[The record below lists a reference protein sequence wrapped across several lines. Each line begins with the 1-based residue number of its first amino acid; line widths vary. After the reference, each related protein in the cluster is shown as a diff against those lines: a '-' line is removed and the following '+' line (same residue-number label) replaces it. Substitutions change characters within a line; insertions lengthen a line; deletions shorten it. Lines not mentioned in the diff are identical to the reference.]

1 MMNKGLLSKIFK
13 NKIFLI
19 ILSFVISLTMWVSIN
34 MGDYGETSY
43 VVSDIPITI
52 NLPESSEKQ
61 GLEVFNNEDLKGS
74 VTVTGNRSIIGSLT
88 ADDIQIVPEQ
98 TDLLTSAG
106 SYSLSLVAKK
116 TGASLNYTIDS
127 VSPSS
132 VYVKIDRNRKITQK
146 IEQNISYT
154 IPKGYYGTVLLN
166 EDEVT
171 ISGPET
177 EIKKIDKVVIKG
189 KVDKELSSSYKSEYP
204 VKLFDSFGEELTN
217 IDTLSIS
224 PSTVTAT
231 VSVLQMKEVNVD
243 LNCKNAPTGI
253 DLTEYCTI
261 DPGQISIAGESDN
274 IKNISKVTTDS
285 IDFSTL
291 TNSDYNI
298 SKGLEIPNKCIDI
311 NSVNSVN
318 VKLNLS
324 YMEKKKMTISN
335 FQIRGLDEKHSG
347 EVTTASL
354 EITVYGTKESISKIK
369 KDNIVSYVDL
379 SDTDVSVGSKTMPL
393 QITLQDID
401 GCWIYGSYN
410 AVVEITE

>member
-1 MMNKGLLSKIFK
+1 MNKGFFSRIFR

-19 ILSFVISLTMWVSIN
+19 ILSFVISLTVWVSIN

-43 VVSDIPITI
+43 VVSNIPITI
-52 NLPESSEKQ
+52 NLPENAVNQ
-61 GLEVFNNEDLKGS
+61 GLKVFNNEELKGS
-74 VTVTGNRSIIGSLT
+74 VTVTGNRSVIGSLT
-88 ADDIQIVPEQ
+88 SDDIQIVPEQ

-127 VSPSS
+127 VSPST
-132 VYVKIDRNRKITQK
+132 VYIKLDRNRKITQK

-154 IPKGYYGTVLLN
+154 IPKGYYGTVLLS
-166 EDEVT
+166 EDEVS

-189 KVDKELSSSYKSEYP
+189 KIKKELSTSYKSEYQ
-204 VKLFDSFGEELTN
+204 VKLLDSFGEVLTN
-217 IDTLSIS
+217 TDTLSIS

-231 VSVLQMKEVNVD
+231 VSVLQMKKVGVD
-243 LNCKNAPTGI
+243 LSSKNAPTGI
-253 DLTEYCTI
+253 DLTDYYTI
-261 DPGQISIAGESDN
+261 EPGEISLAGESDN
-274 IKNISKVTTDS
+274 IKNISRITTDT

-291 TNSDYNI
+291 KNNDYNI
-298 SKGLEIPNKCIDI
+298 SKGLDIPNKCIDI

-324 YMEKKKMTISN
+324 SMSKKKLTIDN
-335 FQIRGLDEKHSG
+335 FQIRGLDDKYSG
-347 EVTTASL
+347 EVTTASI
-354 EITVYGTKESISKIK
+354 EITVYGTKENINKID

-379 SDTDVSVGSKTMPL
+379 SDTDVSVGSKTMPIQLSL
-393 QITLQDID
+393 QNID
-401 GCWIYGSYN
+401 GCWIYGSYS
-410 AVVEITE
+410 VVVNITE

>member
-1 MMNKGLLSKIFK
+1 MNKGFFSRIFR

-19 ILSFVISLTMWVSIN
+19 ILSFVISLTVWVSIN

-43 VVSDIPITI
+43 VVSNIPITI
-52 NLPESSEKQ
+52 NLPENAVNQ
-61 GLEVFNNEDLKGS
+61 GLKVFNNEELKGS
-74 VTVTGNRSIIGSLT
+74 VTVTGNRSVIGSLT
-88 ADDIQIVPEQ
+88 SDDIQIVPEQ

-127 VSPSS
+127 VSPST
-132 VYVKIDRNRKITQK
+132 VYIKLDRNRKITQK

-154 IPKGYYGTVLLN
+154 IPKGYYGTVLLS
-166 EDEVT
+166 EDEVS

-189 KVDKELSSSYKSEYP
+189 KIKKELSTSYKSEYQ
-204 VKLFDSFGEELTN
+204 VKLLDSFGEVLTN
-217 IDTLSIS
+217 TDTLSIS

-231 VSVLQMKEVNVD
+231 VSVLQMKKVGVD
-243 LNCKNAPTGI
+243 LSSKNAPTGI
-253 DLTEYCTI
+253 DLTDYYTI
-261 DPGQISIAGESDN
+261 EPGEISLAGEPDN
-274 IKNISKVTTDS
+274 IKNISRITTDT

-291 TNSDYNI
+291 KNNDYNI
-298 SKGLEIPNKCIDI
+298 SKGLDIPNKCIDI

-324 YMEKKKMTISN
+324 SMSKKKLTIDN
-335 FQIRGLDEKHSG
+335 FQIRGLDDKYSG
-347 EVTTASL
+347 EVTTASI
-354 EITVYGTKESISKIK
+354 EITVYGTKENINKID

-379 SDTDVSVGSKTMPL
+379 SDTDVSVGSKTMPIQLSL
-393 QITLQDID
+393 QNID
-401 GCWIYGSYN
+401 GCWIYGSYS
-410 AVVEITE
+410 VVVNITE

>member
-1 MMNKGLLSKIFK
+1 MNKGFFSKIFT
-13 NKIFLI
+13 NKLFLI
-19 ILSFVISLTMWVSIN
+19 ILSFIISLTMWVSIN

-43 VVSDIPITI
+43 VVSNIPITI
-52 NLPESSEKQ
+52 NLPDNAVNQ
-61 GLEVFNNEDLKGS
+61 GLKVFNSEELKGS
-74 VTVTGNRSIIGSLT
+74 VTVTGNRSVIGSLT

-127 VSPSS
+127 VSPGT
-132 VYVKIDRNRKITQK
+132 VYIRLDRNRKITKK

-154 IPKGYYGTVLLN
+154 IPQGYYGTVLLN
-166 EDEVT
+166 EDEVS

-189 KVDKELSSSYKSEYP
+189 KIDKELSSSYKSEYQ
-204 VKLFDSFGEELTN
+204 VKLLDSFGEELTN
-217 IDTLSIS
+217 TDTLSIS

-231 VSVLQMKEVNVD
+231 VSVLQMKDVGVD
-243 LNCKNAPTGI
+243 LSSKNAPTGI
-253 DLTEYCTI
+253 NLSDYYTI
-261 DPGQISIAGESDN
+261 EPNEISIAGESAN
-274 IKNISKVTTDS
+274 IMNISRITTDT

-291 TNSDYNI
+291 KNNDYNI
-298 SKGLEIPNKCIDI
+298 SKGLNIPNKCIDI

-324 YMEKKKMTISN
+324 SMKKKKLTITD
-335 FQIRGLDEKHSG
+335 FQVRGLDENYYG

-354 EITVYGTKESISKIK
+354 EITVYGTKDSIDKIS

-379 SDTDVSVGSKTMPL
+379 TDTDISVGSKTTPL
-393 QITLQDID
+393 QLSLQNID

-410 AVVEITE
+410 AVVEIIE

>member
-1 MMNKGLLSKIFK
+1 MNKGFFSRIFR

-19 ILSFVISLTMWVSIN
+19 ILSFIISLTVWVSIN

-43 VVSDIPITI
+43 VVSNIPITI
-52 NLPESSEKQ
+52 NLPENAEKQ
-61 GLEVFNNEDLKGS
+61 GLKVFNNEELKGS
-74 VTVTGNRSIIGSLT
+74 VTVSGNRSIIGSLT

-127 VSPSS
+127 VSPST
-132 VYVKIDRNRKITQK
+132 VYIKLDRNRKITQK

-154 IPKGYYGTVLLN
+154 IPNGYYGTVLLS
-166 EDEVT
+166 EDEVS

-189 KVDKELSSSYKSEYP
+189 KINKELSSSYKSEYK
-204 VKLFDSFGEELTN
+204 VKLLDSFGEELTN
-217 IDTLSIS
+217 TDTLSIS

-231 VSVLQMKEVNVD
+231 VSVLQMKEVGVD
-243 LNCKNAPTGI
+243 LSSKNEPTGI
-253 DLTEYCTI
+253 DLTEYYTI
-261 DPGQISIAGESDN
+261 EPDKISLAGESDD
-274 IKNISKVTTDS
+274 IKNISRITTDT
-285 IDFSTL
+285 IDFSSL
-291 TNSDYNI
+291 KNNDYNI
-298 SKGLEIPNKCIDI
+298 SKGLNIPNKCIDI

-324 YMEKKKMTISN
+324 SMKKKYLTIDN
-335 FQIRGLDEKHSG
+335 FQVNGLDDNYRG

-354 EITVYGTKESISKIK
+354 KVTIYGTKESIDKIN
-369 KDNIVSYVDL
+369 KDNIISYVDL
-379 SDTDVSVGSKTMPL
+379 SDTDISVGSKTMPIQLSL
-393 QITLQDID
+393 QNID
-401 GCWIYGSYN
+401 GCWIYGSYS
-410 AVVEITE
+410 VVVDITE

>member
-1 MMNKGLLSKIFK
+1 MNKGFFSRIFR

-19 ILSFVISLTMWVSIN
+19 ILSFIISLTVWVSIN

-43 VVSDIPITI
+43 VVSNIPITI
-52 NLPESSEKQ
+52 NLPENAEKQ
-61 GLEVFNNEDLKGS
+61 GLKVFNNEELKGS
-74 VTVTGNRSIIGSLT
+74 VTVSGNRSIIGSLT

-127 VSPSS
+127 VSPST
-132 VYVKIDRNRKITQK
+132 VYIKLDRNRKITQK

-154 IPKGYYGTVLLN
+154 IPNGYYGTVLLS
-166 EDEVT
+166 EDEVS

-189 KVDKELSSSYKSEYP
+189 KINKELSSSYKSEYK
-204 VKLFDSFGEELTN
+204 VKLLDSFGEELTN
-217 IDTLSIS
+217 TDTLSIS

-231 VSVLQMKEVNVD
+231 VSVLQMKEVGVD
-243 LNCKNAPTGI
+243 LSSKNEPTGI
-253 DLTEYCTI
+253 DLTEYYTI
-261 DPGQISIAGESDN
+261 EPDKISLAGESDD
-274 IKNISKVTTDS
+274 IKNISRITTDT
-285 IDFSTL
+285 IDFSSL
-291 TNSDYNI
+291 KNNDYNI
-298 SKGLEIPNKCIDI
+298 SKGLNIPNKCIDI

-324 YMEKKKMTISN
+324 SMKKKYLTIDN
-335 FQIRGLDEKHSG
+335 FQVNGLDDNYSG

-354 EITVYGTKESISKIK
+354 KVTIYGTKDSIDKIN
-369 KDNIVSYVDL
+369 KDNIISYVDL
-379 SDTDVSVGSKTMPL
+379 SDTDISVGSKTMPIQLSL
-393 QITLQDID
+393 QNID
-401 GCWIYGSYN
+401 GCWIYGSYT
-410 AVVEITE
+410 VVVDITE

>member
-1 MMNKGLLSKIFK
+1 MNKGFFSKIFR

-19 ILSFVISLTMWVSIN
+19 ILSFIISLTVWVSIN

-43 VVSDIPITI
+43 VVSNIPITI
-52 NLPESSEKQ
+52 NLPENAEKQ
-61 GLEVFNNEDLKGS
+61 GLKVFNNEELKGS
-74 VTVTGNRSIIGSLT
+74 VTVSGNRSIIGSLT

-127 VSPSS
+127 VSPST
-132 VYVKIDRNRKITQK
+132 VYIKLDRNRKITQK

-154 IPKGYYGTVLLN
+154 IPNGYYGTVLLS
-166 EDEVT
+166 EDEVS

-189 KVDKELSSSYKSEYP
+189 KINKELSSSYKSEYK
-204 VKLFDSFGEELTN
+204 VKLLDSFGEELTN
-217 IDTLSIS
+217 TDTLSIS

-231 VSVLQMKEVNVD
+231 VSVLQMKEVGVD
-243 LNCKNAPTGI
+243 LSSKNAPTGI
-253 DLTEYCTI
+253 DLTEYYTI
-261 DPGQISIAGESDN
+261 EPDKISLAGESDD
-274 IKNISKVTTDS
+274 IKNISRITTDT
-285 IDFSTL
+285 IDFSSL
-291 TNSDYNI
+291 KNNDYNI
-298 SKGLEIPNKCIDI
+298 SKGLNIPNKCIDI

-324 YMEKKKMTISN
+324 SMKKKYLTIDN
-335 FQIRGLDEKHSG
+335 FQVNGLDDNYSG

-354 EITVYGTKESISKIK
+354 KVTIYGTKESIDKIN
-369 KDNIVSYVDL
+369 KDNIISYVDL
-379 SDTDVSVGSKTMPL
+379 SDTDISVGSKTMPIQLSL
-393 QITLQDID
+393 QNID
-401 GCWIYGSYN
+401 GCWIYGSYS
-410 AVVEITE
+410 VVVDITE